1 MAQDDWDG
9 VLLPHFEVRPTRRFS
24 TIEAAPGQH
33 DKLGAQP
40 RGIYVD
46 LNCEYTRSI
55 VVAAIQRRPWCR
67 LDAELDIT
75 SKSVP
80 PVIQLADFENI
91 EWEYVISGRHGAA
104 SYLIRKGL
112 SRKAQLS
119 LQIRRFLSKHPDS
132 ILAQAVPFTV
142 ILETWGAFE
151 DVRMDFGAGTIA
163 SFALTCPTPLR
174 QRLEWCLED
183 GRQEVTSEQRAD
195 WLWILKPSVINKG
208 VDISVVRDWDG
219 VLDCLEAT
227 PDIREWVC
235 QRYIPNP
242 LLLAGHKFHLR
253 VYVLC
258 VGALT
263 VHVFDRILV
272 LLAARGY
279 DANDLDDI
287 YRHLTNTAR
296 AAETDGFDEERF
308 VKMLEDLPSFVPGAS
323 TGTVRHIKE
332 QVHLITR
339 DLFRAFE
346 NEYTVFAPMPQCFE
360 LYGLD
365 FLVDDEF
372 RVSLLEANPGPDFKQ
387 TGTRL
392 RRVIVELWE
401 QTCSIVLDGPH
412 PRCPDFTTVYDC
424 EWSSSRIQGGMRFS

>member
-1 MAQDDWDG
+1 MRDRLRQFEEGGGSERGDGSTTFAGGGDRLVDDRDA
-9 VLLPHFEVRPTRRFS
+9 VR
-24 TIEAAPGQH
+24 
-33 DKLGAQP
+33 
-40 RGIYVD
+40 
-46 LNCEYTRSI
+46 
-55 VVAAIQRRPWCR
+55 
-67 LDAELDIT
+67 
-75 SKSVP
+75 
-80 PVIQLADFENI
+80 
-91 EWEYVISGRHGAA
+91 
-104 SYLIRKGL
+104 
-112 SRKAQLS
+112 
-119 LQIRRFLSKHPDS
+119 
-132 ILAQAVPFTV
+132 
-142 ILETWGAFE
+142 AFE
-151 DVRMDFGAGTIA
+151 EAW
-163 SFALTCPTPLR
+163 ALEMLNAAHE
-174 QRLEWCLED
+174 L
-183 GRQEVTSEQRAD
+183 VHAD
-195 WLWILKPSVINKG
+195 
-208 VDISVVRDWDG
+208 
-219 VLDCLEAT
+219 
-227 PDIREWVC
+227 
-235 QRYIPNP
+235 
-242 LLLAGHKFHLR
+242 
-253 VYVLC
+253 
-258 VGALT
+258 
-263 VHVFDRILV
+263 
-272 LLAARGY
+272 LAARGKLDEY
-279 DANDLDDI
+279 DVFRRHVIDGVEYAVISADLGLTRQQCANMVRRVSERVRDCVSLFHRIASRHAVFVTVRIGHALDIANDLDDI